1 MRTPGEATE
10 GMEKIATH
18 GSIQSVMD
26 AMVKK
31 IAMGVSNQKMTNTVG
46 NTVLQRLSIEQVQQS
61 RPMWNGLFTS
71 AIVRTTQS
79 VDSFHSDF

>member
-18 GSIQSVMD
+18 GSIQKSVMD

-31 IAMGVSNQKMTNTVG
+31 IAMGVSNQRTTNTVG
-46 NTVLQRLSIEQVQQS
+46 NQECHCATE
-61 RPMWNGLFTS
+61 
-71 AIVRTTQS
+71 IVN
-79 VDSFHSDF
+79 

>member
-18 GSIQSVMD
+18 GSIQKSVMD

-31 IAMGVSNQKMTNTVG
+31 ISMRDSNQRTTNTVG
-46 NTVLQRLSIEQVQQS
+46 NQE
-61 RPMWNGLFTS
+61 
-71 AIVRTTQS
+71 
-79 VDSFHSDF
+79 